1 MIEYLRQLKKK
12 SHMTNQQ
19 IAEKSNIPESTVA
32 RIFSGKTPN
41 PTMTTVVAM
50 TRAMGGS
57 PADLLEK
64 AEENLP
70 ADSLA
75 DLSEPTRRDAE
86 KEQETADSAVT
97 LSVSDSDSHDAAM
110 PEPDGSEA
118 ASALAYGMAACEKYY
133 EGIIDL
139 YKNELK
145 KKDVWISR
153 LFRCLVGIMLFILF
167 VLVFDILH
175 AGFGFVK
182 Y

>member
-86 KEQETADSAVT
+86 KEQENADSAVT
-97 LSVSDSDSHDAAM
+97 LSVSDSDSQDAAM

-118 ASALAYGMAACEKYY
+118 ASALAYGMAACEK
-133 EGIIDL
+133 IIDL

-145 KKDVWISR
+145 KKDIWISR

-167 VLVFDILH
+167 VLVFEILH
-175 AGFGFVK
+175 PGFGFVK

>member
-97 LSVSDSDSHDAAM
+97 LSVSDSDSQDAVM
-110 PEPDGSEA
+110 SEPDGSEA
-118 ASALAYGMAACEKYY
+118 ASALADGMAACEKYY

-145 KKDVWISR
+145 KRDVWISR
-153 LFRCLVGIMLFILF
+153 LFRCLLGIMLFILF
-167 VLVFDILH
+167 VLAFDILH
-175 AGFGFVK
+175 PGFGFVK